1 MNTSRPKGGRMPA
14 EWETHER
21 TWMAW
26 PSGGY
31 TLGDTEREANEVR
44 AAWAAVANAI
54 VPFEPVTMVVSPEAV
69 ATATSYLD
77 ERVNLLTAK
86 LDDAWMRDMGPTFVR
101 TAGRTVSA
109 VNWVFNGW
117 GSQDWASWTN
127 DNRIAK
133 KLAEATGVDVIESP
147 LVNEGGGIH
156 VNGAGTILLTETVQL
171 DPGRN
176 PDWAKKDVE
185 AELKRTLGVQ
195 RFIWIPRGLTRDY
208 DDFGTRGHIDIVAC
222 FSDTNTILF
231 HAQRNDEHPDYWLSS
246 AVRRQLREVAKSW
259 QRLDTDGTPIGEP
272 LRIIAVP
279 APDVLRD
286 DDGWV
291 DYSYINHYVCNGAV
305 IMCTFDDPNDV
316 VARRILK
323 RAYPGRKIVGVDARA
338 IFARGGGIHC
348 ITQQQP
354 LP

>member
-14 EWETHER
+14 EWEPHER

-44 AAWAAVANAI
+44 AAWATVANAI

-69 ATATSYLD
+69 TTATSYLD

-86 LDDAWMRDMGPTFVR
+86 LDDAWMRDTGPTFVR

-133 KLAEATGVDVIESP
+133 KVAETTRVDVIESP

-185 AELKRTLGVQ
+185 AELKRTLGAQ
-195 RFIWIPRGLTRDY
+195 RFIWIPRGLARDY

-222 FSDTNTILF
+222 FADANTILF
-231 HAQRNDEHPDYWLSS
+231 HSQRNDEHPDFWLSR

-259 QRLDTDGTPIGEP
+259 QRLDADGTPVGEP

-279 APDVLRD
+279 APDILRD

>member
-1 MNTSRPKGGRMPA
+1 MPA
-14 EWETHER
+14 EWEPHDR

-26 PSGGY
+26 PAGGY
-31 TLGDTEREANEVR
+31 ALGDTEREAQATRN
-44 AAWAAVANAI
+44 AWASVANAI
-54 VPFEPVTMVVSPEAV
+54 VPFEPVTMVVPADDV
-69 ATATSYLD
+69 AIATSFLD
-77 ERVNLLTAK
+77 ERVNIVTAK
-86 LDDAWMRDMGPTFVR
+86 LDDAWMRDTGPTFVR
-101 TAGRTVSA
+101 TAGKTVSA

-117 GSQDWASWTN
+117 GAQDWASWKN
-127 DNRIAK
+127 DNLVAPTV
-133 KLAEATGVDVIESP
+133 AATTGVSVIASP

-176 PDWAKKDVE
+176 PDWSKKDVE
-185 AELKRTLGVQ
+185 NELRRTVGVQ
-195 RFIWIPRGLTRDY
+195 RFIWFPRGLTRDY
-208 DDFGTRGHIDIVAC
+208 DEFGTRGHVDIVAC
-222 FSDTNTILF
+222 FSDENTVLF
-231 HAQRNDEHPDYWLSS
+231 HAQRNAEHPDFWISNE
-246 AVRRQLREVAKSW
+246 VRRILREWAKKW
-259 QRLDTDGTPIGEP
+259 QKRDANGEP
-272 LRIIAVP
+272 LGPPLRVIGIP
-279 APDVLRD
+279 APEILRD

-305 IMCTFDDPNDV
+305 IMCTFDDPSDA

-354 LP
+354 SAV